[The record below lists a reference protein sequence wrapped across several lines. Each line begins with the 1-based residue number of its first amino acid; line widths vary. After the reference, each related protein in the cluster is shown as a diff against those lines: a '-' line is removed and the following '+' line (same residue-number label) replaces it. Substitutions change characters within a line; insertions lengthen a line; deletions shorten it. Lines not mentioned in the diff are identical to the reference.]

1 MNALMRKLES
11 IEQETAEGDGK
22 KGGNKGGKESL
33 DEFGRLKREIHREIK
48 AVREAIAE
56 RDLMLVKEAGSKA
69 TVEMSARIRATIKT
83 VREEHRQMVKIQ
95 QTQANKR
102 RGKNVQEIEHRAEV
116 VELVLKHIEEVEGL
130 EKRRY
135 QTKETEAR
143 VNLFAGAGFGGGAA
157 GSDISGLRSVMVG
170 MPEGAGG
177 GPGGGRAATDTEL
190 PDIDVQEGLQ
200 ALAKTDERIDNELE
214 EISSGVQDLKH
225 IALDMKEE
233 VRLQS
238 AMVDEIT
245 NKVDGAHDHLHNIN
259 RKMKNAL
266 KEVRSADRFILDF
279 ILIVII
285 LGIATYCYN
294 MFTGK
299 V

>member
-1 MNALMRKLES
+1 MQGLMRKLEA

-22 KGGNKGGKESL
+22 KDKGRSRESL

-56 RDLMLVKEAGSKA
+56 RDEMLTKEAGSKA
-69 TVEMSARIRATIKT
+69 TVEMSARIRAVIKT

-95 QTQANKR
+95 QTQANRR

-116 VELVLKHIEEVEGL
+116 VELVLKHIEEVEML

-135 QTKETEAR
+135 QTKESEAR
-143 VNLFAGAGFGGGAA
+143 GSLFATSGLRGTSTGVDVG
-157 GSDISGLRSVMVG
+157 GLRSVVVN
-170 MPEGAGG
+170 MPDGAG
-177 GPGGGRAATDTEL
+177 PSAGGRAATDTDL
-190 PDIDVQEGLQ
+190 PDIETQEGLAQ
-200 ALAKTDERIDNELE
+200 LARTDERIDQELE
-214 EISSGVQDLKH
+214 EISAGVQDLKH

-245 NKVDGAHDHLHNIN
+245 NKVDGANEHLHNLN

-266 KEVRSADRFILDF
+266 KEVRSADRFIIDF